1 MGFVQPETLFN
12 LYKRGRKEKLNLP
25 FYGYLYFIRS
35 LLVLFNSYD
44 LDYSILLVGWYNLK
58 YVKIT
63 FNRY

>member
-44 LDYSILLVGWYNLK
+44 LDYSILLVG
-58 YVKIT
+58 
-63 FNRY
+63 